1 MRRRPLSARP
11 STPAPRST
19 PALLVLAL
27 GAVPLVAGCGDDD
40 GADAGTAPTATVTA
54 TVTASAEVT
63 EEAVVE
69 PPPVPEGPTGQ
80 DAVDF
85 FRSTEADCAAFATS
99 VGNDVLPGFLFTD
112 ASVGRDLGD
121 GSWVVVDGAGAE
133 LVVDLSAGV
142 VHGVDGPTGVLP
154 IDYSFGCPE
163 TLYLGSAGD

>member
-1 MRRRPLSARP
+1 M
-11 STPAPRST
+11 
-19 PALLVLAL
+19 
-27 GAVPLVAGCGDDD
+27 PLVAGCGDDD
-40 GADAGTAPTATVTA
+40 GVDAEAAPTVTVTA
-54 TVTASAEVT
+54 TVTALAEVT
-63 EEAVVE
+63 EETVAE

-99 VGNDVLPGFLFTD
+99 VGNDVLPGSLFTD

-121 GSWVVVDGAGAE
+121 GSWVVLDGAGVE